1 MTVHKPI
8 DTTMVVMVMFLPV
21 FFMYSLFNMLTCQ
34 LYKWNFYTKNINIV
48 KW

>member
-8 DTTMVVMVMFLPV
+8 DTTVMVMFLPL

-34 LYKWNFYTKNINIV
+34 LYKLNFYTKNINIV